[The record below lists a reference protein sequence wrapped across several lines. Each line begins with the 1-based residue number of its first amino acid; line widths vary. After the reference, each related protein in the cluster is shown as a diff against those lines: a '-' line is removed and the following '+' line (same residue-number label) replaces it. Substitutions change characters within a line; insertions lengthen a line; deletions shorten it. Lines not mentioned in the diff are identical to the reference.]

1 MSNFSQKQPLRLW
14 ARVSGRVQGVSYRYY
29 TQRQAQDLGLVGW
42 VMNQP
47 DGSVE
52 LVAEGSQNQLS
63 DLLTWCQQGPSL
75 ASVASIEKRYED
87 ATGEF
92 ASFDI
97 RY

>member
-1 MSNFSQKQPLRLW
+1 MNKTSARQTLRLW

-29 TQRQAQDLGLVGW
+29 TLRQAQDLGLVGW
-42 VMNQP
+42 VMNRP

-52 LVAEGSQNQLS
+52 LVAEGTRSQLT
-63 DLLTWCQQGPSL
+63 DLIAWCQRGPSL
-75 ASVASIEKRYED
+75 ARVESLKERYED

-92 ASFDI
+92 ESFDI